1 MTTLTV
7 AERVAQIK
15 QERANGKAPA
25 ATKEQGFWW
34 QHTKD
39 TILRKTSDILDTHEV
54 RKEEASVLAQALR
67 DKRIAE
73 GCRW

>member
-1 MTTLTV
+1 MKALTI

-15 QERANGKAPA
+15 QERATGTTPT

-39 TILRKTSDILDTHEV
+39 TILRKTSDILDTREV

-67 DKRIAE
+67 DKRITD